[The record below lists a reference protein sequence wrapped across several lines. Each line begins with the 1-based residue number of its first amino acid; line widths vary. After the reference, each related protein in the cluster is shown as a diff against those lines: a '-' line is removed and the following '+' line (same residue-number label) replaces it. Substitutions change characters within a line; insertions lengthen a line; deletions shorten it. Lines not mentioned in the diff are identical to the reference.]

1 MTDNFLPEFQLA
13 ETQGAGR
20 NKLRCQVRGYDV
32 PATPEER
39 VRQRVLHWL
48 INTKSWEKAR
58 LELERAYRWESDP
71 NRSHIR
77 PDIELLDEDGNVVV
91 VVECKR
97 EEVPLSEAVG
107 DQAKEYAIKSGAPY
121 IWITNGN
128 QHGFMEYIDGG
139 WQTVGSI
146 EPLGEE
152 YEPPTGRVPF
162 PDLHDEADVKNYLEE
177 MLGAYAT
184 DDKWVSAGER
194 KFTLALYKAIFDELD
209 EQGGDSLPYS
219 YDGVHLLEYCGVAYH
234 HFTNASGGRYHT
246 RYADFVAA
254 TRGRVEAIS
263 VAVNTWLTG
272 NGGIRLCVS
281 ASKADRKHHA
291 LQLDVAKNCVWRE
304 ERRCWDVYHNGAMSH
319 VKNSIVLDAV
329 RESGCGHW
337 ITNEKHKERV
347 YLGELPEAE
356 AVTWEN
362 TRAFVA
368 NLLHYGIIRTNLR
381 EAQAARK
388 A

>member
-1 MTDNFLPEFQLA
+1 MTDNFLPEFHLA
-13 ETQGAGR
+13 ETSGAGR

-77 PDIELLDEDGNVVV
+77 PDIELMDENGNVLV

-97 EEVPLSEAVG
+97 KEVPLSQAVY
-107 DQAKEYAIKSGAPY
+107 DQAKEYAIKSEARY
-121 IWITNGN
+121 IWVTNGN
-128 QHGFMEYIDGG
+128 EHGFMEYIDGG
-139 WQTVGSI
+139 WQTVSSI

-162 PDLHDEADVKNYLEE
+162 PDLHDEADVKTYLEE
-177 MLGAYAT
+177 MLGVYAT
-184 DDKWVSAGER
+184 DDKWVSAEDR
-194 KFTLALYKAIFDELD
+194 KFTLALYKTIFDELD
-209 EQGGDSLPYS
+209 EQGGDYLPYS
-219 YDGVHLLEYCGVAYH
+219 YDGVHLLEYRGVAYH
-234 HFTNASGGRYHT
+234 HFTNASGGLYDT

-254 TRGRVEAIS
+254 TRGRVEAMS

-272 NGGIRLCVS
+272 KGGIRLCVS

-291 LQLDVAKNCVWRE
+291 LQLDVARNCVWRE

-337 ITNEKHKERV
+337 ITKHKERV